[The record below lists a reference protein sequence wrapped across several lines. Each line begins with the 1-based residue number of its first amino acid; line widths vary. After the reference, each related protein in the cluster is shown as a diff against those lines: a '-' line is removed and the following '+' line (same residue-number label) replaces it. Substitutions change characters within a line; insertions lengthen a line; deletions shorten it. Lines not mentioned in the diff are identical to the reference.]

1 MAVKLNQFCLQLSK
15 CQQLSVPLRSLVSFS
30 SSRFGTFE
38 PSYLDMTKHMPKKY
52 RPVNIQIKGHNF
64 DILESYQSFVH
75 NLVENIG
82 LTCSDSWATA
92 GNSILAKTYDE
103 NSTVIKDTCLITTY
117 ERNVQVNDLRSIDA
131 PLLIDILRRTLPE
144 GEFLT
149 LLTFFIARHFDEF
162 FQILFCLHFLSRDIL
177 TSIF

>member
-1 MAVKLNQFCLQLSK
+1 MAVKLSQLCLQISR
-15 CQQLSVPLRSLVSFS
+15 CQPFIVPLRTLVSLS
-30 SSRFGTFE
+30 ATRNGTFE

-92 GNSILAKTYDE
+92 GNTILAKTYDA
-103 NSTVIKDTCLITTY
+103 NSTVIKDKCQVVTY

-144 GEFLT
+144 GKF
-149 LLTFFIARHFDEF
+149 
-162 FQILFCLHFLSRDIL
+162 
-177 TSIF
+177 